1 MKLFISVD
9 MEGIAGIVSNYE
21 EFNERD
27 LYRDS
32 IMFQLKSIVNGIQAS
47 ELNNEIEE
55 ITICDSHFEGK
66 SIVYRDVSK
75 LDDRIRLIS
84 GSPRKTFMVSTIDSS
99 YAGVIFVGYHA
110 GAGTLH
116 GNMEHSFYGKVVHHI
131 YVNEIPVNESMVNAI
146 YSKDNGVPVILIAGD
161 DKLKEQLDNLGFLND
176 VPYIITKESI
186 SRFAAK
192 YKARKA
198 LKKESIE
205 KSKWAVENISGIN
218 LIDINAPYNL
228 RIEFN
233 KTIMADYVELIPGVE
248 RIDAYNIGFE
258 CSNSM
263 DLICAISAFTR
274 LAGTAE

>member
-21 EFNERD
+21 EFNERN

-32 IMFQLKSIVNGIQAS
+32 IMFQIKSVVKGIQSSA
-47 ELNNEIEE
+47 LNKDIQE
-55 ITICDSHFEGK
+55 ITICDSHSEGR
-66 SIVYRDVSK
+66 SIVYKDVSN

-99 YAGVIFVGYHA
+99 YAGVIFIGYHA
-110 GAGTLH
+110 GAGTMY

-131 YVNEIPVNESMVNAI
+131 YVNDIPVNESMVNAI
-146 YSKDNGVPVILIAGD
+146 HSKDNGVPVILIAGD
-161 DKLKEQLDNLGFLND
+161 DKLKEQLDERGFLND
-176 VPYIITKESI
+176 IPYVITKESI
-186 SRFAAK
+186 SRYSAK
-192 YKARKA
+192 YMSRKA
-198 LKKESIE
+198 LKKDSIE
-205 KSKWAVENISGIN
+205 KAKWAVENISN
-218 LIDINAPYNL
+218 MNFIDINAPYNL
-228 RIEFN
+228 KIEFN
-233 KTIMADYVELIPGVE
+233 RTIMADYVELIPGVE
-248 RIDAYNIGFE
+248 RIDAYSIGFV